1 MHAQKALRARDRKYS
16 VLTHAPFGFI
26 SFLLLL
32 KCRQLKKKLSPAFM
46 HARTILLIQIKKSL
60 ATDAIYCCSLFKHLT
75 LFAGRTRKRNLCQR
89 EQFESK
95 SLRAQYVSHLFIQA
109 ARQGSPHSADFSHTE
124 PCYTANFVF
133 GAVVDARPNLFY
145 SSSILSS
152 ICRRCRR
159 FLFFAPQSRSQ
170 FSTSPAASQQKT
182 PCREHKRDLDTRLS
196 ILMIHISLFLIR
208 VHFNLLLNYL
218 PPNITTITCSC
229 DARFC
234 SPRAA
239 FAYKYSG
246 ALQQHQRNDV
256 I

>member
-1 MHAQKALRARDRKYS
+1 MLAQKALRARDRKYS

-133 GAVVDARPNLFY
+133 GEQLWIRVQIYFIPP
-145 SSSILSS
+145 
-152 ICRRCRR
+152 
-159 FLFFAPQSRSQ
+159 LFFLAFAADAAAFCFLRH
-170 FSTSPAASQQKT
+170 SPEASF
-182 PCREHKRDLDTRLS
+182 R
-196 ILMIHISLFLIR
+196 
-208 VHFNLLLNYL
+208 LLLE
-218 PPNITTITCSC
+218 
-229 DARFC
+229 
-234 SPRAA
+234 RASKKHHAESTRETLILA
-239 FAYKYSG
+239 FQY
-246 ALQQHQRNDV
+246 
-256 I
+256 